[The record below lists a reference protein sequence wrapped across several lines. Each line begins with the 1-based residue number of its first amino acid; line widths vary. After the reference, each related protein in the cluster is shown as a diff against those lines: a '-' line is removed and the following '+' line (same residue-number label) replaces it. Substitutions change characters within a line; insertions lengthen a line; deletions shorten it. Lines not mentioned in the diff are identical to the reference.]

1 MSVNVRLPDDL
12 AALLAE
18 EAARQSVTADELA
31 ARVLAEHIPSRRKLG
46 FVAIGASSSG
56 RTAAE
61 AEHLLDEGLGRSR

>member
-12 AALLAE
+12 ASLLAE

-31 ARVLAEHIPSRRKLG
+31 ARVLAEHIPVRRKLG
-46 FVAIGASSSG
+46 FIATGASDTG

-61 AEHLLDEGLGRSR
+61 AEDMLGEGFGL